1 MSNRGMVV
9 VLSAPSGCGKD
20 TVFKE
25 ICKMRNDVVESVSAT
40 TRKPRVNEVDGVNYF
55 FLTNEEFE
63 NLIESKGLIEY
74 TCFNGCYYGTPVKG
88 VKDAIDNGKICF
100 LIIEVE
106 GARNVMKLF
115 PECVSIFLLPPSLEI
130 LEKRLRSRATDSEE
144 EINKRLEIA
153 VSEMSNMDM
162 YKYKVINDD
171 LRVCVDE
178 INKILCDELEKL
190 NA

>member
-63 NLIESKGLIEY
+63 KLIESKGLIEY

-88 VKDAIDNGKICF
+88 VKDAIENGKICF

-115 PECVSIFLLPPSLEI
+115 PECVSIFLLPPSLEV

-171 LRVCVDE
+171 LRACVDE

>member
-63 NLIESKGLIEY
+63 KLIESKGLIEY